1 MCGHRVARLLF
12 EASRPLTRLT
22 PSLLALL
29 LILPASSWAQ
39 ELTPDDAQ
47 VIARE
52 TYIYGYPIVTNYKRM
67 YSAAIDAEAGQY
79 EGDFNTL
86 VHRGHPIGPGENFVV
101 TPNIDTLY
109 SFLWLDLRAGPVVL
123 GVPEMDGGRYYS
135 IQLTDLL
142 SQNVAYLGT
151 RATGNKA
158 GKYLV
163 AGPDW
168 TGDTPA
174 GITKVIH
181 CETQFASAIYRT
193 QIRDSEDFVAA
204 QKIQSQ
210 YAVVSL
216 NQFRGKPAEE
226 VAAVDWP
233 QPDPGLA
240 FYSTLNALLPFC
252 PSHPSEKE
260 LVSRSKRI
268 GVIPGAEFDA
278 SRFSPEIQ
286 QAMQL
291 GLEEGEAAIAAAA
304 EKLKVTEVIGNREA
318 IGGDL
323 LKRAVAARLGR
334 FSNAKEEALYPLYL
348 SDAEGNPLDG
358 STKNYVLRLGPKE
371 LPPVQAFWS
380 LTLYEAATSTLAANS
395 IDRYQINSSQLP
407 SLTRAE
413 DGSLSIYLQHASPG
427 EDKTANWLPAPDG
440 PFYLVMRLYWPKPA
454 AFDGSWTPPLIW
466 PQGTAMTASAPKPE
480 GAEAAEEVMP
490 SVMVAEPKPEMVR
503 PTIWGEPTE
512 VQLLIYLVDVDELDS
527 ADQSFA
533 ASVYFD
539 ARWKNPLLRHKGPGP
554 INRGLS
560 EVWNPRLTIIGQQ
573 AAWKSYPD
581 AVEIEPDG
589 TVIHRQKVWG
599 RFSQPLKLRDFPFD
613 QQELSIHMVAAGL
626 SEEQVKMVSLVND
639 VGRSS
644 RIAEAFSL
652 PDFDVISWEA
662 VPRPYFPVKDE
673 LGVAGYE
680 MRLQVR
686 RQPTYYVLKVI
697 IPLCLIVIMSWLPRW
712 IAPEQS
718 GTNIGISTSA
728 FLTLVAYLFAI
739 TVLLPRVSYVTRMDR
754 FILLSTLTVF
764 AGLIQ
769 SVTNTVLVKNERQSL
784 ADENDRVSR
793 YIYPVLLVLILAVS
807 FGI

>member
-22 PSLLALL
+22 LSLLVLL
-29 LILPASSWAQ
+29 SILPAFAGAQ

-67 YSAAIDAEAGQY
+67 YAAAIDAEAGQY

-86 VHRGHPIGPGENFVV
+86 VHRDHPIGPGENFVV

-142 SQNVAYLGT
+142 SQNFAYLGT

-168 TGDTPA
+168 TGDAPA
-174 GITKVIH
+174 GITKVIR

-193 QIRDSEDFVAA
+193 QIRNSEDIVAA

-252 PSHPSEKE
+252 PPHPSEKE
-260 LVSRSKRI
+260 LVSRARRI
-268 GVIPGAEFDA
+268 GVIPGAKFDA

-291 GLEEGEAAIAAAA
+291 GLEEGDAAIAAAA
-304 EKLKVTEVIGNREA
+304 EKLKVTEVIGSREA

-358 STKNYVLRLGPKE
+358 SIKITCY
-371 LPPVQAFWS
+371 
-380 LTLYEAATSTLAANS
+380 
-395 IDRYQINSSQLP
+395 
-407 SLTRAE
+407 
-413 DGSLSIYLQHASPG
+413 
-427 EDKTANWLPAPDG
+427 
-440 PFYLVMRLYWPKPA
+440 
-454 AFDGSWTPPLIW
+454 
-466 PQGTAMTASAPKPE
+466 
-480 GAEAAEEVMP
+480 
-490 SVMVAEPKPEMVR
+490 
-503 PTIWGEPTE
+503 
-512 VQLLIYLVDVDELDS
+512 DS
-527 ADQSFA
+527 ARKSCRR
-533 ASVYFD
+533 SRPSGHSPCMKRPRV
-539 ARWKNPLLRHKGPGP
+539 RWRR
-554 INRGLS
+554 IRS
-560 EVWNPRLTIIGQQ
+560 I
-573 AAWKSYPD
+573 
-581 AVEIEPDG
+581 
-589 TVIHRQKVWG
+589 VIRST
-599 RFSQPLKLRDFPFD
+599 R
-613 QQELSIHMVAAGL
+613 
-626 SEEQVKMVSLVND
+626 
-639 VGRSS
+639 RSS
-644 RIAEAFSL
+644 
-652 PDFDVISWEA
+652 
-662 VPRPYFPVKDE
+662 PR
-673 LGVAGYE
+673 
-680 MRLQVR
+680 
-686 RQPTYYVLKVI
+686 
-697 IPLCLIVIMSWLPRW
+697 
-712 IAPEQS
+712 
-718 GTNIGISTSA
+718 
-728 FLTLVAYLFAI
+728 
-739 TVLLPRVSYVTRMDR
+739 
-754 FILLSTLTVF
+754 
-764 AGLIQ
+764 
-769 SVTNTVLVKNERQSL
+769 
-784 ADENDRVSR
+784 
-793 YIYPVLLVLILAVS
+793 
-807 FGI
+807 